1 MEEDLCRGVRVLNLV
16 FFLWLYPYLV
26 SLLFCVLISLHHVT
40 LFFVT
45 CVIMHME
52 HLLLLGY
59 YLEGVSYLSEGS
71 C

>member
-1 MEEDLCRGVRVLNLV
+1 M
-16 FFLWLYPYLV
+16 P
-26 SLLFCVLISLHHVT
+26 
-40 LFFVT
+40 
-45 CVIMHME
+45 ME